1 MRQREIFIFEAL
13 DVAQHLVLGVVA
25 VEDVMLQ
32 ERRRAG
38 EGRVEIRLDVA
49 REIVGVVSDATVRSL
64 GEAPSPTIYWSL
76 DFAFDRTNFIV
87 RSSGDPSD
95 VLAGMRA
102 EIRTIDPR
110 IMILAASSME
120 DHLGD
125 TLKRDRLAGSILAG
139 LGGLALLLAMLGIYG
154 VVSFA
159 VSRRRHEVG
168 IRIALGAART
178 SVVRLFVRDVA
189 IVVAIGALIGGA
201 LSIPLGRA
209 AAEVTGAPGSPG
221 TVILVALVLMGA
233 SLLATIIPAR
243 RATLT
248 DPTDAVRQE

>member
-1 MRQREIFIFEAL
+1 
-13 DVAQHLVLGVVA
+13 
-25 VEDVMLQ
+25 
-32 ERRRAG
+32 
-38 EGRVEIRLDVA
+38 
-49 REIVGVVSDATVRSL
+49 
-64 GEAPSPTIYWSL
+64 
-76 DFAFDRTNFIV
+76 
-87 RSSGDPSD
+87 
-95 VLAGMRA
+95 
-102 EIRTIDPR
+102 
-110 IMILAASSME
+110 MILSASSME

-168 IRIALGAART
+168 IRIALGAARA

-189 IVVAIGALIGGA
+189 VVVAMGALIGGA
-201 LSIPLGRA
+201 LSVPLGRA

-243 RATLT
+243 RATRT
-248 DPTDAVRQE
+248 DPTDALRQE